1 MKNLITASFALIIT
15 AFPASAD
22 TVKGT
27 VKDVYKN
34 VTTQTPVTERVCY
47 DVEVPIYGK
56 SGGGA
61 SAGDVLGGM
70 IIGGILGKGLSGND
84 QGAAAG
90 AVLGGMVSADK
101 NQGKDKVIGYRQET
115 RCENKVTYQ
124 ESRERVYQY
133 STIKFFHNGVPYTL
147 RFQK

>member
-1 MKNLITASFALIIT
+1 MKTSILIGSLFLVMSNVANAN
-15 AFPASAD
+15 
-22 TVKGT
+22 TVDGT
-27 VKDVYKN
+27 VKDVYKT
-34 VTTQTPVTERVCY
+34 VTKQIPSTERVCY

-56 SGGGA
+56 SSGGA

-70 IIGGILGKGLSGND
+70 IIGGILGKGLAGND

-90 AVLGGMVSADK
+90 AVVGGMISADK
-101 NQGKDKVIGYRQET
+101 NQGKDQIVGYRQET